1 MYLVG
6 YLVVYL
12 GIKLASC
19 RLRCVFGGISIM
31 ISSRLS
37 QELMIF
43 LHRLFIRKRIFK
55 LRDSGRMNG
64 SALHSGKT
72 VIDTSR
78 NINVLPLASSLR

>member
-1 MYLVG
+1 MYLVV

-19 RLRCVFGGISIM
+19 RFCCVFTGISSM

-43 LHRLFIRKRIFK
+43 LRRLFIRKRTFK
-55 LRDSGRMNG
+55 PRDSGRMNE